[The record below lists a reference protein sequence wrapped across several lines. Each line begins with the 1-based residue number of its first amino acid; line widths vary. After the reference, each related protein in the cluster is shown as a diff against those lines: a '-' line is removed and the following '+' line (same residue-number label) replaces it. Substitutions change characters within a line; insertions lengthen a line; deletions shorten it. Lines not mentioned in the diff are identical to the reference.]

1 MDFIHHFHIS
11 KKNNVAIIIS
21 FLTFIFLVFSA
32 SGEWREPDIYGI
44 FDGDPMYS
52 VLPPGAIPAII
63 KPEFLTGK
71 KAFAQMYPNEPVIG
85 VLLGGEVKAYS
96 MWQLDAHEIVNDIL
110 FGKAI
115 AVTW

>member
-1 MDFIHHFHIS
+1 MCQNIS
-11 KKNNVAIIIS
+11 TIVTC
-21 FLTFIFLVFSA
+21 LTLIFFAFPA
-32 SGEWREPDIYGI
+32 SGEMREADIYGM
-44 FDGDPMYS
+44 FDGDPMFT

-71 KAFAQMYPNEPVIG
+71 NASAQMYPNEPVIG
-85 VLLGGEVKAYS
+85 VLLGGAAKAYS
-96 MWQLDAHEIVNDIL
+96 MWQLDAREIVNDIL